1 MENIRKKRIL
11 KVKYILLET
20 KKDLTQLND
29 HELNDKVT
37 KIRKEIHE
45 LFIKQLQ
52 VTNLEYHILAKPIFT
67 GIQICI

>member
-29 HELNDKVT
+29 NELNDKVT

-45 LFIKQLQ
+45 LFIKTTTSYQFRIS
-52 VTNLEYHILAKPIFT
+52 HFS
-67 GIQICI
+67 